1 MMSKTFIKI
10 ESMQHLE
17 ISRRTGQK
25 SAFQHSLFWRYAT
38 DFSKLMPTTHTS
50 MASTFQCEYC
60 QCFTFKICNK
70 IHTKMYSPWVR
81 VEYTS
86 FFHCSCRQLVASFF
100 YAVERREWTAYF
112 CIISIVSTPKSLH
125 SDILDDWQLS
135 RCMNSCRVEQRS
147 IMALGWAHMSGWPST
162 LLRNLFST
170 GRWFSSVSISFILTL
185 FTITFLFY
193 QRFDNVDWFQGH
205 PTTVFFKISVQ
216 RSEYC
221 LEFSI
226 TWGRLK
232 NF

>member
-1 MMSKTFIKI
+1 
-10 ESMQHLE
+10 
-17 ISRRTGQK
+17 
-25 SAFQHSLFWRYAT
+25 
-38 DFSKLMPTTHTS
+38 
-50 MASTFQCEYC
+50 
-60 QCFTFKICNK
+60 
-70 IHTKMYSPWVR
+70 MYSPWVR

-100 YAVERREWTAYF
+100 YAVERREWTGYF
-112 CIISIVSTPKSLH
+112 CIISIVSTVFLNSAYWPLISRPQNHALH

-135 RCMNSCRVEQRS
+135 RCMNSCRIEQRA

-162 LLRNLFST
+162 LQRNLFST

>member
-10 ESMQHLE
+10 ESLQHLE

-25 SAFQHSLFWRYAT
+25 SAYQHSLFWRYAT

-100 YAVERREWTAYF
+100 YAVERREWTGYF
-112 CIISIVSTPKSLH
+112 CIISIESTVFLNSAYWPL
-125 SDILDDWQLS
+125 IS
-135 RCMNSCRVEQRS
+135 RPQN
-147 IMALGWAHMSGWPST
+147 H
-162 LLRNLFST
+162 
-170 GRWFSSVSISFILTL
+170 FILTYWTTDSYHGAWTRVAL
-185 FTITFLFY
+185 SKEPLWLLVEPIC
-193 QRFDNVDWFQGH
+193 QVDPRPCKEICFQQDDGFQ
-205 PTTVFFKISVQ
+205 V
-216 RSEYC
+216 Y
-221 LEFSI
+221 
-226 TWGRLK
+226 RLASSWPSSQ
-232 NF
+232 

>member
-1 MMSKTFIKI
+1 
-10 ESMQHLE
+10 
-17 ISRRTGQK
+17 
-25 SAFQHSLFWRYAT
+25 
-38 DFSKLMPTTHTS
+38 
-50 MASTFQCEYC
+50 
-60 QCFTFKICNK
+60 
-70 IHTKMYSPWVR
+70 MYSPWVR

-86 FFHCSCRQLVASFF
+86 FFHYSCRQLVASFF
-100 YAVERREWTAYF
+100 YAVERREWTGYF
-112 CIISIVSTPKSLH
+112 CIISIVSTVFLNSAYWPLISRPQNH
-125 SDILDDWQLS
+125 FILTYWTTDSYHGAWT
-135 RCMNSCRVEQRS
+135 RVALTERA

-162 LLRNLFST
+162 LQRNLFST

-185 FTITFLFY
+185 FTVTFLFY

-232 NF
+232 ISRWPFNSCTIFELLFQ

>member
-17 ISRRTGQK
+17 ISKRTGQK

-86 FFHCSCRQLVASFF
+86 FFHYSCRQLVASFF
-100 YAVERREWTAYF
+100 YAVERREWTGYF
-112 CIISIVSTPKSLH
+112 CIISIVSTVFLNSAYWPL
-125 SDILDDWQLS
+125 IS
-135 RCMNSCRVEQRS
+135 RPQITSF
-147 IMALGWAHMSGWPST
+147 WH
-162 LLRNLFST
+162 T
-170 GRWFSSVSISFILTL
+170 GRLTVITVHEFVSRWAKSHYGSWLSPYVRLTL
-185 FTITFLFY
+185 DLAKKS
-193 QRFDNVDWFQGH
+193 
-205 PTTVFFKISVQ
+205 VFNRTMVFKCID
-216 RSEYC
+216 
-221 LEFSI
+221 
-226 TWGRLK
+226 
-232 NF
+232 

>member
-17 ISRRTGQK
+17 LSKRTGQK

-86 FFHCSCRQLVASFF
+86 FFHYSCRQLVASFF
-100 YAVERREWTAYF
+100 YNVERREWTGYF
-112 CIISIVSTPKSLH
+112 CIISIVSTVFLNSAYWPL
-125 SDILDDWQLS
+125 IS
-135 RCMNSCRVEQRS
+135 RPQN
-147 IMALGWAHMSGWPST
+147 H
-162 LLRNLFST
+162 
-170 GRWFSSVSISFILTL
+170 FILT
-185 FTITFLFY
+185 Y
-193 QRFDNVDWFQGH
+193 W
-205 PTTVFFKISVQ
+205 TTDSYHGAWTRVALSNSHYGSWLSPYVRLTRDLAKKSVFNRTMVFKCID
-216 RSEYC
+216 
-221 LEFSI
+221 
-226 TWGRLK
+226 
-232 NF
+232 